1 VEERARGARRDR
13 GRRVSS
19 LKGVE
24 RRFRA
29 EAQRWDE
36 IYSDAGTPWGRAWDR
51 WTRDNVRRR
60 FARTFERAG
69 DLTGKSVLDVGC
81 GSGRYLV
88 EALARGAGK
97 VVGID
102 LAAEMVETART
113 LVGAQSDRVELWTGD
128 LMAYTPGTRFD
139 LVIANGL
146 FDYLDAPGP
155 ALSRIHAWTG
165 GLVVAT
171 FPDRRA
177 PRALPRSLYWRTKGV
192 RIRLYDEGSIR
203 ALAATAGLG
212 AVEIERIGPIYL
224 LAARA

>member
-1 VEERARGARRDR
+1 MT
-13 GRRVSS
+13 S

-29 EAQRWDE
+29 EARRWDE
-36 IYSDAGTPWGRAWDR
+36 IYSDAGSPWARAWDR

-60 FARTFERAG
+60 FARTFELAG
-69 DLTGKSVLDVGC
+69 DLTGRSVLDVGC

-88 EALARGAGK
+88 EALSRGAGR

-102 LAAEMVETART
+102 LAAEMVETARA
-113 LVGAQSDRVELWTGD
+113 LVAGRSGADKGGNRVELWTGD
-128 LMAYTPGTRFD
+128 LMAYEPGARFD

-146 FDYLDAPGP
+146 FDYLDAPAQ
-155 ALSRIHAWTG
+155 ALTRIHAWTA
-165 GLVVAT
+165 GLLVAT

-177 PRALPRSLYWRTKGV
+177 LRALPRTLYWRTKGV

-203 ALAATAGLG
+203 ALASAAGLG